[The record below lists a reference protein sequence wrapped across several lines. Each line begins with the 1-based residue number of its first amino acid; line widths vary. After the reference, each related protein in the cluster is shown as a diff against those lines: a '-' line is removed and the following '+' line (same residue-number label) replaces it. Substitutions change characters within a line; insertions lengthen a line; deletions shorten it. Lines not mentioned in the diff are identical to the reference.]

1 MAALDL
7 TESNIN
13 EFDASDDLKD
23 SVDKERAKA
32 FFEQK
37 EGKTLPLFKG
47 EHPCGGAV
55 EEVYPE
61 GGFDI
66 DE

>member
-1 MAALDL
+1 M
-7 TESNIN
+7 
-13 EFDASDDLKD
+13 
-23 SVDKERAKA
+23 DKERAKA